1 VVIPQELR
9 EALGI
14 EPGDEVSF
22 WQEGDHVAVRPARDR
37 QPLLGRFKGLPLMA
51 TLAAERDAER
61 ARDEHR

>member
-1 VVIPQELR
+1 MIPQELR

-37 QPLLGRFKGLPLMA
+37 RPLLGRLAGLPLMA
-51 TLAAERDAER
+51 SLEAERAAERE
-61 ARDEHR
+61 RDESR